1 MRTRWLAVVIGFAV
15 LLSTAAFGSVVPTP
29 AYPGAA
35 ASLAYKISVDGQP
48 VFVHR
53 FPTFNQFQWMDY
65 GSITMTGKVH
75 VTITSLVNDRNVI
88 TCSIRPLAYGIY
100 LVRAAERL
108 CSITAVPGGR
118 CRVVIRL
125 CSGLRVFL
133 LPNHRTGLLRIARPH
148 QQLRQCV

>member
-15 LLSTAAFGSVVPTP
+15 LLSIAAFGSVVPTP

-88 TCSIRPLAYGIY
+88 NCSIRPLAYG
-100 LVRAAERL
+100 RAAR
-108 CSITAVPGGR
+108 
-118 CRVVIRL
+118 
-125 CSGLRVFL
+125 
-133 LPNHRTGLLRIARPH
+133 RTSTTSASSA
-148 QQLRQCV
+148 

>member
-15 LLSTAAFGSVVPTP
+15 LLSTAAFGSVVLTP

-35 ASLAYKISVDGQP
+35 ANLAYKISVDGQP

-75 VTITSLVNDRNVI
+75 VNHYVAGQ
-88 TCSIRPLAYGIY
+88 RPQRDHLFHTPA
-100 LVRAAERL
+100 RL
-108 CSITAVPGGR
+108 RYPSPGKR
-118 CRVVIRL
+118 
-125 CSGLRVFL
+125 
-133 LPNHRTGLLRIARPH
+133 
-148 QQLRQCV
+148 

>member
-53 FPTFNQFQWMDY
+53 FSTFNQFQWMDY

-88 TCSIRPLAYGIY
+88 TCSIHPLAFGTD
-100 LVRAAERL
+100 LH
-108 CSITAVPGGR
+108 TH
-118 CRVVIRL
+118 
-125 CSGLRVFL
+125 L
-133 LPNHRTGLLRIARPH
+133 LA
-148 QQLRQCV
+148 